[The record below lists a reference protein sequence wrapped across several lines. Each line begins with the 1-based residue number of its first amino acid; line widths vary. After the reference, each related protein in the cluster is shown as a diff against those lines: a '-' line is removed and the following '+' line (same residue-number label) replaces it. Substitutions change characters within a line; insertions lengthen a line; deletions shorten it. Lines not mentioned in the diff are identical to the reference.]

1 MLRAFKPFIERLGRP
16 GKFALF
22 LLAGTPVFLEAG
34 VRPLEAQS
42 DRLDRSI
49 ERATKEV
56 RSADPGLIRTA
67 SPSAKL
73 TAFYQFFQRE
83 EATTDWLAKLYA
95 IAEKSGV
102 TLRMAEYQLIK
113 GPGKLDRYEIALPLT
128 GDYAQVRA
136 FLENALL
143 EIPVLSLDQLSFRR
157 KRTNDLAV
165 ETQVRLTLHVLRP

>member
-1 MLRAFKPFIERLGRP
+1 MLRPLNTLLERLGWP

-22 LLAGTPVFLEAG
+22 LLAATAVFFQAA
-34 VRPLEAQS
+34 VRPLEAQGE
-42 DRLDRSI
+42 RLDRSI
-49 ERATKEV
+49 ERETKQI
-56 RSADPGLIRTA
+56 RSTDSSLIRTA

-73 TAFYQFFQRE
+73 AAFYRFFERE

-102 TLRMAEYQLIK
+102 NLRMAEYQLVK
-113 GPGKLDRYEIALPLT
+113 GPGKLDRYEISLPLT